1 MVHVSIQ
8 PALTIACVKMVGLE
22 VTVKSVSCLPL
33 LVFSQQEL
41 YPFTSIEPK
50 IVVSLYLYLGKNS
63 FVPLLV
69 FSQK

>member
-41 YPFTSIEPK
+41 YPFTSI
-50 IVVSLYLYLGKNS
+50 
-63 FVPLLV
+63 
-69 FSQK
+69 